1 MQDKDFREIEHAAW
15 SHRASRYDEFF
26 ADVSTQA
33 IPYILSCLPNW
44 SGKRHLDVAC
54 GTGHLVAALAKQGA
68 LSEGVDFAQP
78 MVDAARANYPGH
90 RFELADAVQLPFA
103 GGVFDVVTCA
113 FGLLHMAAPQSAC
126 DEAYRVL
133 KPGGCFAFTLWFG
146 AETGGEWQAIVAAAI
161 RAHATTTSDLPQSW
175 TAVRFADPDGC
186 SALVRHSGF
195 NPPTFRTL
203 PIVRRST
210 SAQDVVDLIDKL
222 SIRNAALLSM
232 QPPAIQER
240 IREQI
245 LVEAE
250 ARRREGVIELAWP
263 ALLTVAKKAVK

>member
-1 MQDKDFREIEHAAW
+1 MQDKTFHDIEHAAW
-15 SHRASRYDEFF
+15 SSRASSYDDLF
-26 ADVSTQA
+26 ADISTQA
-33 IPYILSCLPNW
+33 IPYFLSCVTNW

-54 GTGHLVAALAKQGA
+54 GTGHLVAALSNQGA

-90 RFELADAVQLPFA
+90 RFQLADAVQLPFA
-103 GGVFDVVTCA
+103 AGVFDVVTCA

-146 AETGGEWQAIVAAAI
+146 AEAGGEGQAIVAAAI
-161 RAHATTTSDLPQSW
+161 QAHATTTSDLPKSW
-175 TAVRFADPDGC
+175 TALRFANSGDC

-195 NPPTFRTL
+195 NLPTFRTL
-203 PIVRRST
+203 PLFRRSA
-210 SAQDVVDLIDKL
+210 SAQDALDMIDKL
-222 SIRNAALLSM
+222 SVRTAAMLAI
-232 QPPAIQER
+232 QPPPVRER

-245 LVEAE
+245 LAQAE
-250 ARRREGVIELAWP
+250 ARRRHGLIELAWP
-263 ALLTVAKKAVK
+263 ALLTVAEKAG